1 MTLLK
6 DNMICIDFLD
16 KFNYCYIVKE
26 EKDQNILKL
35 RIGLDNLL

>member
-16 KFNYCYIVKE
+16 KFINCYIVKE

-35 RIGLDNLL
+35 RIGLVNLL